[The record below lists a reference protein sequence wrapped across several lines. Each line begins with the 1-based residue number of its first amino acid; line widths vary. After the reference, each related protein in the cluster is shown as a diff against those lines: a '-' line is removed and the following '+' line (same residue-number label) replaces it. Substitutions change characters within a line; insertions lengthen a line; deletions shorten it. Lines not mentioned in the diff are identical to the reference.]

1 MNPIFAVALKEF
13 QDGLRNRW
21 LVSITLVFALLSIGI
36 SYYGSVASGQLAT
49 PSLSSTIASLSSLS
63 VFIIPLIALL
73 LCYDS
78 FVGEQES
85 GTLLL
90 LMTYPVSHAQLLFG
104 KFIGQGGIITL
115 ATVLGFGS
123 AGVLLSL
130 TTPIQAIWGA
140 FTLFIITS
148 SLLGLCFVALAYL
161 ISLMVSEKSK
171 AAGAALLTWL
181 FFVLVFDLVLLGVLI
196 GGYELLDQQTLVQIM
211 LLNPADLF
219 RLINLSALNQTDVN
233 GVLAV
238 AINSSLSTQ
247 SLIFALFAWILLP
260 LSVSLFIFRRKHL

>member
-21 LVSITLVFALLSIGI
+21 FVSITLIFALLSIGI
-36 SYYGSVASGQLAT
+36 SYYGSVASGQLTT
-49 PSLSSTIASLSSLS
+49 PSLSTTIASLSSLS

-90 LMTYPVSHAQLLFG
+90 LMTYPISHAQLLLG
-104 KFIGQGGIITL
+104 KFIGQGSIITL
-115 ATVLGFGS
+115 STMLGFGA
-123 AGVLLSL
+123 AGVLLSV
-130 TTPIQAIWGA
+130 TTTHQSIASA
-140 FTLFIITS
+140 FILFIVTS
-148 SLLGLCFVALAYL
+148 SLLGLCFIALAYL
-161 ISLMVSEKSK
+161 ISLLVSEKSK

-181 FFVLVFDLVLLGVLI
+181 FFVLIFDLVLLGVLV
-196 GGYELLDQQTLVQIM
+196 GGYEILDQKILVQIM
-211 LLNPADLF
+211 MLNPADLF
-219 RLINLSALNQTDVN
+219 RLINLAALNHSDVN

-238 AINSSLSTQ
+238 AINSSLSTS
-247 SLIFALFAWILLP
+247 SLIIVMLVWITLP
-260 LSVSLFIFRRKHL
+260 LGISLLVFRQKHL